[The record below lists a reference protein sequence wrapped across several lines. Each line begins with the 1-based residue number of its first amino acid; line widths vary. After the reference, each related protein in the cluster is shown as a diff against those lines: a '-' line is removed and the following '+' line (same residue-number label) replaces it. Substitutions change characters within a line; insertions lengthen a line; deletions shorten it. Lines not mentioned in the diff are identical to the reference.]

1 MPSFLI
7 HREFVSLVNICWI
20 QEVLESYYAQG
31 TLIIYLRLSLL
42 PVFPPSLHL
51 TEEKVLLFLFYMF
64 SQFCPFQTL
73 SERALA
79 IISSFVYYQ
88 SPPFYWLL
96 LCWGRRQEN
105 KHPQNTHRSALI
117 QVRLFLRKPQT
128 YPSSG
133 PTSTKSMKRQGV
145 WAMIRIIHIGWS
157 CTPFLSPYWTVGS
170 EQAGCLQVKVVT
182 TSF

>member
-7 HREFVSLVNICWI
+7 HWEFVSLVNICWI

-42 PVFPPSLHL
+42 PVFPPSLHF

-96 LCWGRRQEN
+96 FCWGRRQEN
-105 KHPQNTHRSALI
+105 KHPPKYPQECPHTSEALPQEASDI
-117 QVRLFLRKPQT
+117 PQLRTNQYKE
-128 YPSSG
+128 
-133 PTSTKSMKRQGV
+133 
-145 WAMIRIIHIGWS
+145 H
-157 CTPFLSPYWTVGS
+157 
-170 EQAGCLQVKVVT
+170 EEAGCLGNDQDNSYWMELHPFSVPILN
-182 TSF
+182 SW